1 MYCMYVGDA
10 IGTIKELV
18 LARNHSAVLTNSG
31 RVYVWGESTFG
42 RLGISESNRYKYSK
56 YARMYVCMYVCM
68 SA

>member
-56 YARMYVCMYVCM
+56 YARMYVCM